1 MGRTFSFELW
11 RPVRDLFLVKQNL
24 FVNIIIRRRYFQ
36 NLDGGL
42 TNIWLVFLFLI
53 ESWLNLK
60 YYFGEATLFLKRFHF
75 CISFINFLANICADQ
90 VVLKLPNQHYSK
102 IPEQE
107 FESWYTQF
115 LELTTKDKIW
125 YIHDF
130 FKAVGNNAGSSSYLM
145 LLLLAILI
153 FWYFDILTFSL
164 ITALA
169 FNKDVSSIRIYT
181 FHTFVISIIFFSVPK
196 PKGDLS
202 DKIFIENQ
210 LAIKTNQFTDS

>member
-24 FVNIIIRRRYFQ
+24 FVNVIIRRRYFQ

-53 ESWLNLK
+53 ESWLKLK
-60 YYFGEATLFLKRFHF
+60 YYFGEATLFLKRLHF

-145 LLLLAILI
+145 LLLLVILI
-153 FWYFDILTFSL
+153 FWYFDIL
-164 ITALA
+164 
-169 FNKDVSSIRIYT
+169 
-181 FHTFVISIIFFSVPK
+181 ISWHF
-196 PKGDLS
+196 L
-202 DKIFIENQ
+202 
-210 LAIKTNQFTDS
+210 

>member
-1 MGRTFSFELW
+1 MVGFSFSYRILTQFKIFLRW
-11 RPVRDLFLVKQNL
+11 SYFIPKALSFLHQFHQFPSKYLCRPSCFKTSGSQSGKK
-24 FVNIIIRRRYFQ
+24 I
-36 NLDGGL
+36 
-42 TNIWLVFLFLI
+42 
-53 ESWLNLK
+53 
-60 YYFGEATLFLKRFHF
+60 
-75 CISFINFLANICADQ
+75 
-90 VVLKLPNQHYSK
+90 PNQHYSK

-107 FESWYTQF
+107 FESWYTKF

-164 ITALA
+164 VTALA

-181 FHTFVISIIFFSVPK
+181 SHTFVISIIFFSVPK